1 MTAGVYGFVAGIVKL
16 DDGGLALSRRADAF
30 SQRVGRA
37 ILAGAPLLMKLL
49 TIVGTAAMFLVGGGI
64 LSHGVAP
71 VQHAIEAIAAGP
83 GAVAGIG
90 GVLKVLVTM
99 ALDGLIGIVAGA
111 IVLGVVLGYR
121 RVFGRKKD
129 AAAKD

>member
-1 MTAGVYGFVAGIVKL
+1 MLFRSGAAAASIGRGIL
-16 DDGGLALSRRADAF
+16 WLAPWLMRVLSIA
-30 SQRVGRA
+30 
-37 ILAGAPLLMKLL
+37 
-49 TIVGTAAMFLVGGGI
+49 GTAAMFLVGGGI

-71 VQHAIEAIAAGP
+71 VQHAIETIAAGP